1 MSKILSLKLQNP
13 VFVESERIITKLNI
27 PRNTYINEALQF
39 YNALNRRQLLKKQFA
54 KESRLVANDSLAML
68 ELFEDLDD
76 GDGA

>member
-39 YNALNRRQLLKKQFA
+39 YNAFNRRQLIKKQFA
-54 KESRLVANDSLAML
+54 KESRLVATDSLAML
-68 ELFEDLDD
+68 ELFKDLDD
-76 GDGA
+76 GNGD